1 MDMSMSILSKRLT
14 KMRAIDPGHVVGI
27 AELGARGAVRLLQTS
42 AAVYPRALKC
52 LLQWRQPTPR
62 EVRELFEALGATYIK
77 FGQFIASSPSV
88 FPKAYVDEFQLCL
101 DQTPA
106 IPFAKVKHIIEE
118 DLKRPLDEV
127 FSHIDEQAL
136 ASASIAQVHAARLV
150 SGEDVVV
157 KVQKPGVQAVL
168 TTDMNAVYLLT
179 RLLELIM
186 PNTDRDAVA
195 GLVAE
200 MYQSMIDECDFLKE
214 ADNLRQFR
222 RFLQESGNT
231 QVVAPKPYERASGSR
246 VLTMERFYGR
256 AITDQSISNLP
267 FDPSVSLFNALNTW
281 FASLT
286 QCPFFHADLHS
297 GNLLVLDDGRVG
309 FIDFGMVGR
318 IQPEA
323 WQAMFSLFTAISQ
336 QDYRSMAVSMVAV
349 GITREKVDV
358 DALAQDI
365 RNVFEGLDKFDA
377 MIGFDG
383 QDGLANAG
391 EGINALLSELGN
403 IARNYG
409 IRFPRAFT
417 MLMKQFLYFDR
428 YVDML
433 APGADIF
440 HDDRIDLG
448 RF

>member
-1 MDMSMSILSKRLT
+1 MAILSKPMT
-14 KMRAIDPGHVVGI
+14 KVSSLDAAQVINF
-27 AELGARGAVRLLQTS
+27 AELGLRGSMRLAQTV
-42 AAVYPRALKC
+42 ATVYPRALKW
-52 LLQWRQPTPR
+52 LLQWRQPEPR

-101 DQTPA
+101 DRTPA
-106 IPFAKVKHIIEE
+106 IPFSKVEQIIEQ
-118 DLKRPLDEV
+118 DLGRPLRTV
-127 FSHIDEQAL
+127 FASIEPCSL
-136 ASASIAQVHAARLV
+136 ASASIAQVHAAKLL

-168 TTDMNAVYLLT
+168 TTDMNTVYLLT

-186 PNTDRDAVA
+186 PNTDREAIA

-200 MYQSMIDECDFLKE
+200 MYQSMIDECDFVKE
-214 ADNLRQFR
+214 AENLKQFR
-222 RFLQESGNT
+222 DYLQAGGNT
-231 QVVAPKPYERASGSR
+231 QVVAPKPYARASNR
-246 VLTMERFYGR
+246 KVLTMERLYGR
-256 AITDQSISNLP
+256 ALTDGSVGKMGI
-267 FDPSVSLFNALNTW
+267 DPAVSLFNALNTW

-297 GNLLVLDDGRVG
+297 GNMLLLDDGRVG

-318 IQPEA
+318 INPEA
-323 WQAMFSLFTAISQ
+323 WQAMFSLFSAIGQ
-336 QDYRSMAVSMVAV
+336 QDYRSMAGAMVSV
-349 GITREKVDV
+349 GITRDEVDEQ
-358 DALAQDI
+358 ALARDI
-365 RNVFEGLDKFDA
+365 RKLFEGLEHFDA
-377 MIGFDG
+377 MADFNGRAKD
-383 QDGLANAG
+383 AG
-391 EGINALLSELGN
+391 EGVNALLSELGA

-417 MLMKQFLYFDR
+417 MLLKQFLYFDR

-440 HDDRIDLG
+440 HDERIEL
-448 RF
+448 FTH